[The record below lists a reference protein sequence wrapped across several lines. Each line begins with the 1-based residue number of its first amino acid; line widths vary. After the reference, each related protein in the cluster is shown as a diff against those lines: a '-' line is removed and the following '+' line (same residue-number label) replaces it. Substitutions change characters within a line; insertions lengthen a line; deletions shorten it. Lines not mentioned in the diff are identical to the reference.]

1 MENEIERL
9 RSTEQSRV
17 ALRPTR
23 TGNDA
28 DTCLR
33 QAQTEFTGHRQSKVA
48 TERELEATTGRAA
61 VDRRHRYE
69 SRALH
74 AMPLDFDPPKVTV
87 VIDKN
92 TFTRTLI
99 EASGHFALSVPCRAL
114 ADATYAAGSLAGAE
128 RADKFADCGL
138 LPFAAQRIAAPL
150 VEGCVAWLE
159 CRVIGGDAERHHQQA
174 YDLFVA
180 EVVAAQADARVFA
193 HGRWNAEAPASL
205 RTLHHQGGGAFF
217 VAGETVQAAKPAA

>member
-1 MENEIERL
+1 MTPTNSEHRHDVPLPQAYRL
-9 RSTEQSRV
+9 INHG
-17 ALRPTR
+17 PTVLVSAAH
-23 TGNDA
+23 G
-28 DTCLR
+28 
-33 QAQTEFTGHRQSKVA
+33 
-48 TERELEATTGRAA
+48 GRHNVMAA
-61 VDRRHRYE
+61 
-69 SRALH
+69 AW

-138 LPFAAQRIAAPL
+138 VPFAAQRIAAPM

-159 CRVIGGDAERHHQQA
+159 CRVIGGDAERHHEQT

>member
-1 MENEIERL
+1 MTATNPEHRHDVPLPQAYRL
-9 RSTEQSRV
+9 INHGPTVLVSAAHEGRSNV
-17 ALRPTR
+17 M
-23 TGNDA
+23 
-28 DTCLR
+28 
-33 QAQTEFTGHRQSKVA
+33 
-48 TERELEATTGRAA
+48 AA
-61 VDRRHRYE
+61 
-69 SRALH
+69 AW

-99 EASGHFALSVPCRAL
+99 EAGGQFALSVPCRAL
-114 ADATYAAGSLAGAE
+114 ADATYAAGSLTGAE

-138 LPFAAQRIAAPL
+138 VPFTAQRIAAPL

-159 CRVIGGDAERHHQQA
+159 CRVIGGEAERHHQRA

-180 EVVAAQADARVFA
+180 EVVAAQADARAFA
-193 HGRWNAEAPASL
+193 DGRWNTDAPESL

-217 VAGETVQAAKPAA
+217 VAGETVQARKPAA

>member
-1 MENEIERL
+1 MTPTSPEHRHDVPLPQAYRL
-9 RSTEQSRV
+9 INHGPTVLVSAAHGGRSNV
-17 ALRPTR
+17 M
-23 TGNDA
+23 
-28 DTCLR
+28 
-33 QAQTEFTGHRQSKVA
+33 
-48 TERELEATTGRAA
+48 AA
-61 VDRRHRYE
+61 
-69 SRALH
+69 AW

-99 EASGHFALSVPCRAL
+99 EASGQFALSVPCRAL

-128 RADKFADCGL
+128 HADKFADCGL
-138 LPFAAQRIAAPL
+138 VPFAAQRIAAPL

-159 CRVIGGDAERHHQQA
+159 CRVIGGTAEHHHQQA

-180 EVVAAQADARVFA
+180 EVVAAQADARAFT
-193 HGRWNAEAPASL
+193 HGRWNADAPASL

-217 VAGETVQAAKPAA
+217 VAGETVQARKPAA